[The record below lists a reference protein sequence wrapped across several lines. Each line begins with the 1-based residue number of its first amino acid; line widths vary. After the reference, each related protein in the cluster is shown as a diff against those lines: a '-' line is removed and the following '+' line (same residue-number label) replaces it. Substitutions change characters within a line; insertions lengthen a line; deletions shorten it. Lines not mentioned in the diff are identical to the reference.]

1 MNYGY
6 IRVSTDTQTTEN
18 QKMAIEQWCI
28 YNNKHVDAWSSET
41 ISGIKQPKD
50 RKLGELLEKLQQG
63 DELYVTELSR
73 LGRSLTMIFNEI
85 QLLIDKKVKLYA
97 IKENFTLADD
107 IQSKVLIFAF
117 GLSAE
122 IERQLIS
129 ERTKQGLARAKA
141 NGKIIGHKKGFK
153 LYNCK
158 LRPYEEEIRQ
168 HIKSGGSIYAI
179 AHKYNC
185 KWQTAQRFVNECLNM
200 EKPKTLQS
208 KPKKHGHPSKAE
220 IEYFNTHA

>member
-1 MNYGY
+1 MTYGY
-6 IRVSTDTQTTEN
+6 IRVSTDMQTTEN
-18 QKMAIEQWCI
+18 QKLAIEQWCI
-28 YNNKHVDAWSSET
+28 DNNKHVDEWISET
-41 ISGIKQPKD
+41 ISGTKLPKD
-50 RKLGELLEKLQQG
+50 RKLGGLLNKLQQ
-63 DELYVTELSR
+63 DDVLIVTELSR

-97 IKENFTLADD
+97 IKENFILADD

-129 ERTKQGLARAKA
+129 ERTKQGLVRAKA
-141 NGKIIGHKKGFK
+141 KGKQIGHPKGFR

-158 LRPYEEEIRQ
+158 LRPYEKEIRQ
-168 HIKSGGSIYAI
+168 HVQSGGSIYAV
-179 AHKYNC
+179 ARRYHV
-185 KWQTAQRFVNECLNM
+185 KWQTAQRFILEFM
-200 EKPKTLQS
+200 DMPKPAPLTE

-220 IEYFNTHA
+220 IEYFNTHP